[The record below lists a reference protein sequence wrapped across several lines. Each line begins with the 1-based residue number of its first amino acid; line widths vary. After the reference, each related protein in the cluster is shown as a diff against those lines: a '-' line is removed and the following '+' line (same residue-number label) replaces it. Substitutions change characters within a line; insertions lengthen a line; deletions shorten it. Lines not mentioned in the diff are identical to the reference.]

1 MVFLRVRGRVEEE
14 ARPVTST
21 VDPADIRGLG
31 TTLEMSVRRLP
42 RSRSE
47 GRPQPPRNAL
57 EGCAAPGPRLF
68 PPPAANPEREFTSGR
83 DRDRAGDGPH
93 EGGELAGDGGDG
105 DIRVLA
111 ARGQTAVACAQS
123 HLWS

>member
-1 MVFLRVRGRVEEE
+1 MVFLRVRGRDEEE

-47 GRPQPPRNAL
+47 GRPEPPRNAL
-57 EGCAAPGPRLF
+57 EGCAPPGPRLF
-68 PPPAANPEREFTSGR
+68 PHPAANPERDVKSGR
-83 DRDRAGDGPH
+83 DRDLACDSPH
-93 EGGELAGDGGDG
+93 EGGEFAGDGGDG
-105 DIRVLA
+105 DVRVLA
-111 ARGQTAVACAQS
+111 AGG
-123 HLWS
+123 